1 MKCLYL
7 HGLGSNGLTN
17 TAKTLQLLGEDV
29 ISPSYA
35 PHDFPYSIKMLKDI
49 INEQSP
55 DVIVG
60 TSMGGYFALKL
71 GEITNLPVLAVNPC
85 FEPKA
90 LLSKYLDTP
99 AIDYETG
106 DTLDITEA
114 TLEEYEPFNG
124 FSENHLI
131 LIGLQDDIISP
142 EYQHDFCMANHL
154 RSQEV
159 NWGHR
164 VGDVEELRTILKEW
178 YSKTKSLK

>member
-1 MKCLYL
+1 MKYLYL

-17 TAKTLQLLGEDV
+17 TAKTLQLLGEDI

-35 PHDFPYSIKMLKDI
+35 PHDFPYSIKMLKDTI
-49 INEQSP
+49 SQQAP

-85 FEPKA
+85 FEPKT
-90 LLSKYLDTP
+90 LLSKYLDNP

-106 DTLDITEA
+106 DTLNITEA
-114 TLEEYEPFNG
+114 TLEEYEPFKK
-124 FSENHLI
+124 FPKNHLI
-131 LIGLQDDIISP
+131 LIGLQDDVISP
-142 EYQHDFCMANHL
+142 IYQRDYCIANKL
-154 RSQEV
+154 KWQEV

-164 VGDVEELRTILKEW
+164 VGDVKELRSILKEW
-178 YSKTKSLK
+178 CSKTKALN